1 MTWNRILNSK
11 RLRQSRVDDNR
22 SNMSDNTDNRNP
34 FESDFGR
41 VIFSSACR
49 RLHDKT
55 QVFPLTTDDN
65 IHSRLTHSMEVM
77 NIGLSFAIYLCGNED
92 FKRKTKLSTEDI
104 LRKISPILKTS
115 CLVHDI
121 GNPPFGH
128 FGEEVIQNYFTQLI
142 NDLKKDSNGSKTANY
157 LSNYIINNI
166 KDMNYIAKNEQIG
179 NGNLHDVQLR
189 RKRKIWDDFQ
199 EFLESRFVFDYTQFD
214 GNAEGFRIL
223 TKLQYLGDLYGL
235 NLTYATL
242 ASTLKYPNYDTKDK
256 KSDHIGKHKHGV
268 FLTEK
273 EALENIANE
282 CGLEFER
289 GIFKRHPLAFLMEAA
304 DSICYYIM
312 DIEDANQKQWITL
325 NDLTNKISE
334 DENISEDIKNKLANN
349 TELTNGENL
358 SPKKEWVSYRTTLLT
373 HLMEVATKNFVANLQ
388 NIENGTYNKELIED
402 NDGVSKV
409 LSQISKTRI
418 LSKREITSLEL
429 TGEAVISGILD
440 AYIKFFFH
448 TSKAFRDRG
457 KSLISRSIFMTV
469 LHEHKEKFINDVDF
483 INKYTNTDDMDKLYQ
498 DFDVVDFTVEERF
511 RLIRDFVA
519 CMTDKFALE
528 HFQKLSGQKI

>member
-1 MTWNRILNSK
+1 
-11 RLRQSRVDDNR
+11 
-22 SNMSDNTDNRNP
+22 
-34 FESDFGR
+34 
-41 VIFSSACR
+41 
-49 RLHDKT
+49 
-55 QVFPLTTDDN
+55 
-65 IHSRLTHSMEVM
+65 
-77 NIGLSFAIYLCGNED
+77 
-92 FKRKTKLSTEDI
+92 
-104 LRKISPILKTS
+104 
-115 CLVHDI
+115 
-121 GNPPFGH
+121 
-128 FGEEVIQNYFTQLI
+128 
-142 NDLKKDSNGSKTANY
+142 
-157 LSNYIINNI
+157 
-166 KDMNYIAKNEQIG
+166 
-179 NGNLHDVQLR
+179 
-189 RKRKIWDDFQ
+189 
-199 EFLESRFVFDYTQFD
+199 
-214 GNAEGFRIL
+214 
-223 TKLQYLGDLYGL
+223 
-235 NLTYATL
+235 
-242 ASTLKYPNYDTKDK
+242 
-256 KSDHIGKHKHGV
+256 
-268 FLTEK
+268 
-273 EALENIANE
+273 
-282 CGLEFER
+282 
-289 GIFKRHPLAFLMEAA
+289 MEAA

-429 TGEAVISGILD
+429 TGEAVISGILN

-469 LHEHKEKFINDVDF
+469 LHEHKEKFINDEDF